1 MHSTVL
7 KSSVCGAGH
16 IVPAQ
21 WESRCCVCRLEEGG
35 VLTDCSLKTQE
46 PDEILDFNF
55 NSANVVNKIIM
66 KVGCTYHQSLLWFTA
81 SFDLTVLYS
90 HWCSACKREINS
102 IVYSLELQ
110 VCYTNPTNCYST
122 KPKFWS
128 SLNYCIEFGPGHWWR
143 SSFSPVPM
151 EIFPR
156 GAIIPL

>member
-1 MHSTVL
+1 MQVTSCRLSESLVAVFAGWRRAEYSRTAVSKHKNQM
-7 KSSVCGAGH
+7 KSSTSISTLQMLSIKSSWRYIGY
-16 IVPAQ
+16 
-21 WESRCCVCRLEEGG
+21 
-35 VLTDCSLKTQE
+35 
-46 PDEILDFNF
+46 
-55 NSANVVNKIIM
+55 
-66 KVGCTYHQSLLWFTA
+66 TYHQSLLWFTA

-128 SLNYCIEFGPGHWWR
+128 SLNYCVEFGPGHWWR